1 MQLKS
6 CSEVMLSCVHLINL
20 KDNNIEKDSSHS
32 FDRMKKSHRDVDA
45 NEEDL
50 VNTIDPMDESG
61 LALRTRRATTSQQGS
76 SMGGA
81 STAKIM
87 EEQKTSS
94 GDEEDMRTILL
105 NIDH

>member
-1 MQLKS
+1 M
-6 CSEVMLSCVHLINL
+6 
-20 KDNNIEKDSSHS
+20 EKDSSHS
-32 FDRMKKSHRDVDA
+32 FERMKKSHRDVDA

-50 VNTIDPMDESG
+50 VNTIDQWIKVVLLLGQEGPQH
-61 LALRTRRATTSQQGS
+61 LNRGS

-87 EEQKTSS
+87 EEQKTSI